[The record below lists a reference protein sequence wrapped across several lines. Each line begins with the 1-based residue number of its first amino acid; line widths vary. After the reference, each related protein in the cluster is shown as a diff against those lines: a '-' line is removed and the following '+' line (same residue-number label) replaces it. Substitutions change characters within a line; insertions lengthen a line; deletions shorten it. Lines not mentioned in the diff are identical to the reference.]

1 MANKSVIDKLSK
13 QMIKKVAFVKK
24 PEDTFSELCEDGIM
38 GDVVDSLLN
47 GEKLTLRK
55 ALNPKGKQSE
65 EDS

>member
-1 MANKSVIDKLSK
+1 
-13 QMIKKVAFVKK
+13 MIKKVAFVKK

-55 ALNPKGKQSE
+55 ALNPKDKQSE